1 MWSRDQGDM
10 FIKCQN
16 QKSQINSW
24 YLRNLTLFFLYSE
37 IEGVAFLRVRK
48 CSTNYN
54 VTFSELNLVTH
65 L

>member
-24 YLRNLTLFFLYSE
+24 YLRNLTLLFFYFE
-37 IEGVAFLRVRK
+37 IGGVGFLRVRK

-54 VTFSELNLVTH
+54 VTFDE
-65 L
+65 